1 MKFQRVCSAIVGR
14 WCEKE
19 QVVSRILT
27 EAVAKLGQRL
37 PQGLT
42 EGCVKFVIEDAGVIL
57 VDGQGVRA
65 APEND
70 VQSAD
75 VTLRARADVFEAIL
89 AGRIHP
95 SQAFMQGKLDVTGDM
110 VLAMKLASS
119 MV

>member
-1 MKFQRVCSAIVGR
+1 M
-14 WCEKE
+14 
-19 QVVSRILT
+19 SRILA

-37 PQGLT
+37 PQGLA

-65 APEND
+65 APQGD
-70 VQSAD
+70 HQRAD